1 MKIRKATKKDT
12 KKILELGRELGR
24 HMTTLFLKSKKRLIK
39 KKGKFLKKIKNLSI
53 NSKVLLSS
61 MTGRCLD
68 NKKRR
73 FGIINL
79 EKEYNTN
86 CKYIYLKE
94 DFSKAEKE
102 LLKKEFIKK
111 EDKKIR
117 LLIQYDE
124 IYLIDEELRD
134 YIYVKH
140 LSKKQKLRKGKA
152 EIIHLVSEGKGKING
167 YLEGHT
173 IKFSGFGGFGE
184 VWELVILKKERGK
197 GIGTSLIK
205 KFMDICK
212 KKGIYHIMI
221 STSKSN
227 KEAIKLYKKI
237 GFKKSK
243 TYNLYWTPYKN

>member
-1 MKIRKATKKDT
+1 M
-12 KKILELGRELGR
+12 
-24 HMTTLFLKSKKRLIK
+24 
-39 KKGKFLKKIKNLSI
+39 
-53 NSKVLLSS
+53 
-61 MTGRCLD
+61 
-68 NKKRR
+68 
-73 FGIINL
+73 
-79 EKEYNTN
+79 
-86 CKYIYLKE
+86 
-94 DFSKAEKE
+94 
-102 LLKKEFIKK
+102 
-111 EDKKIR
+111 
-117 LLIQYDE
+117 
-124 IYLIDEELRD
+124 
-134 YIYVKH
+134 
-140 LSKKQKLRKGKA
+140 
-152 EIIHLVSEGKGKING
+152 
-167 YLEGHT
+167 EGHT